1 MSVIGALIG
10 LAIVIVLNALV
21 IYIVGRL
28 NLGLTVDGF
37 GAAVIAAIVISIV
50 SWAFQWLFGFFGFT
64 FIRNPNL
71 IGAIVALII
80 SAVILMISDRFVK
93 GMKVSGFSGAIVA
106 AAAIG
111 VIHWIVSWL
120 VGLIF

>member
-10 LAIVIVLNALV
+10 LAIVVVLNALV

-37 GAAVIAAIVISIV
+37 GAAVIAAIVISVV

-106 AAAIG
+106 AASIG

>member
-10 LAIVIVLNALV
+10 LAIVVVLNALV

-37 GAAVIAAIVISIV
+37 GAAVIAAIVISVV

>member
-10 LAIVIVLNALV
+10 LALVVVLNALV

-28 NLGLTVDGF
+28 NMGLTVDSF
-37 GAAVIAAIVISIV
+37 RAAVIAAVVIGIV
-50 SWAFQWLFGFFGFT
+50 SWAFQWLFGFLGFT
-64 FIRNPNL
+64 FINNPNL
-71 IGAIVALII
+71 LGAIVALII
-80 SAVILMISDRFVK
+80 AAVVLMVSDRFVK
-93 GMKVSGFSGAIVA
+93 GMKVSGFGGAIVA

-111 VIHWIVSWL
+111 VVHWLIGWL